1 MLDDNTWNKLQ
12 VNRMF
17 VTQGEFIGCGGGGGG
32 WILEIPPIQ
41 LNNLFQ
47 N

>member
-17 VTQGEFIGCGGGGGG
+17 VTQGEFIGCGGGGGVD
-32 WILEIPPIQ
+32 IE
-41 LNNLFQ
+41 NAAYST
-47 N
+47 